1 MNGGEDTLL
10 AESLNADVAQE
21 LSERS
26 EPTGHR
32 QRWEEIAEIVE
43 VLFLAVVAM
52 ATAWSGFQ
60 AAKWDGREAALYQ
73 DATRD
78 RFEAEAASTLGG
90 LELVSDSALF
100 TAWLQAQDAGDVELA
115 KELTLRFTPDF
126 REDFDA
132 WRASGAAGSNVEPDV
147 GFMPGLDRNPNVQ
160 DAARLNTRSA
170 SAFIRGRQAD
180 AVADKY
186 VRNSVLLAMVLFLV
200 AIAQRFSKRGVRI
213 GMNAVALLMLV
224 YVVGS
229 TATLPRLV

>member
-26 EPTGHR
+26 GPTGHR

-78 RFEAEAASTLGG
+78 RFEAEGA
-90 LELVSDSALF
+90 
-100 TAWLQAQDAGDVELA
+100 DAPLH
-115 KELTLRFTPDF
+115 
-126 REDFDA
+126 
-132 WRASGAAGSNVEPDV
+132 
-147 GFMPGLDRNPNVQ
+147 
-160 DAARLNTRSA
+160 ARLPKGFR
-170 SAFIRGRQAD
+170 R
-180 AVADKY
+180 
-186 VRNSVLLAMVLFLV
+186 LAGLSS
-200 AIAQRFSKRGVRI
+200 IW
-213 GMNAVALLMLV
+213 
-224 YVVGS
+224 VGC
-229 TATLPRLV
+229 